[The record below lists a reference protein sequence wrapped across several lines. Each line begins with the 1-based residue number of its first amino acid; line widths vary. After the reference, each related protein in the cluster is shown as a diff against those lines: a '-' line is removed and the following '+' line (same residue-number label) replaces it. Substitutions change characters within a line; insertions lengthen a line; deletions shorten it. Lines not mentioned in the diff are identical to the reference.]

1 MTRLTSALRI
11 RPGEERIAFRLLA
24 MMLVGMAGA
33 AIGANGVESLFF
45 ARFGPDF
52 LPFLYLALGPV
63 TFAVMA
69 GMSPLLSGEATRFLV
84 RLPVALAV
92 TILVARGVLELGL
105 DWFYPALWL
114 VMMVLWTSQVMG
126 SWGLAGAVS
135 DTRQAKRLFPLYG
148 AGLITGGVLGGL
160 ATGPIAAVIHAENLL
175 FVWTGALVVAHALA
189 RGLVE
194 RAKGRRRRRERGLGR
209 QLADG
214 FRDVWSWPLLRWM
227 SVSLILF
234 AVLYFTVTLLFAEA
248 ATARYPRADQL
259 AGLLGLFLGVANGA
273 ALLVSLLLA
282 NRLFARFGLPTMVMG
297 LAAIYVAGFVVLTV
311 TTSFGALLAFRFAQ
325 MVWVNGVWAIGW
337 QALFNVVPAERRA
350 RTRTFMDAGPLQV
363 GIVLAGALL
372 LLADRV
378 MGATQLAVVGAAAG
392 ALALGAMW
400 RARRAYGAALV
411 EALRTGNPDVFRPDE
426 EPFGGFRD
434 DADAH
439 GAVVAGVSD
448 PDPAVRRGSAP
459 ILSDLAWPEAQ
470 PALLPPLSDDDPHVR
485 ISAVR
490 GLARAGSDP
499 GRVRPLLEDPDPEV
513 RAAAAEAVA
522 GDPEGRPAADAALG
536 VMERHPRPEWRAAAA
551 AARGRVGLGTV
562 MDALSDREP
571 EVRAAA
577 AEALGVA
584 GDAQAI
590 GPLIAALT
598 DPDEAVRRNAASTLA
613 RIGQPAEDALLSA
626 LEDESACPGAL
637 SALVAM
643 RGPPP
648 GALRVFAR
656 ERVERALQRHRLWL
670 GIRPGRDER
679 LDLLTQGLRHRA
691 VRDGLEALQAAGRWG
706 DPEAMAMALG
716 NLESPDP
723 QQRANALEA
732 TEAVGDPEL
741 VRPLLPLWEATSPPG
756 GAEATTVRELLR
768 DPDPWLRASAALAAG
783 AVDRADLAPIL
794 EELARADADPL
805 VREAA
810 GVALGPVETLS
821 TLSLLER
828 VLFLSKVRLF
838 ADLPPED
845 LKPVADVATE
855 HSFPDGEVIAEQG
868 EPGEDLH
875 VVVSGEIRVLV
886 GRDGGPPAEVARRAR
901 GEYVGEMAIL
911 GGGSRMASLV
921 CAGPVRT
928 LSLDRRRFQRILR
941 ERPDVSLAVMRVLSE
956 RLREAHGESAV

>member
-1 MTRLTSALRI
+1 MRPGNSGGSSSPRVCSPPSPSDGATSRALGRRASVRSRPACRWVPEIGPPWPSMAWQWCRSWRATPSEGCGWPGLRI
-11 RPGEERIAFRLLA
+11 ASGRTPAAKLLGRSWDSMIRWRWPGGRFRGSGSKPCGRRAGSWTSKRPSVWPSGIRGHDTADVGPPDPGGRGADRVPTAGHDARRDGRGRHRRQRRRVPVLRPVRPGLPPVPVPRARPGDVRGHGRDVPA
-24 MMLVGMAGA
+24 PGRQGRACPRRVAPGAGSDAPRGSGGPGAGA
-33 AIGANGVESLFF
+33 ALV
-45 ARFGPDF
+45 
-52 LPFLYLALGPV
+52 LP
-63 TFAVMA
+63 
-69 GMSPLLSGEATRFLV
+69 
-84 RLPVALAV
+84 
-92 TILVARGVLELGL
+92 
-105 DWFYPALWL
+105 
-114 VMMVLWTSQVMG
+114 
-126 SWGLAGAVS
+126 
-135 DTRQAKRLFPLYG
+135 
-148 AGLITGGVLGGL
+148 
-160 ATGPIAAVIHAENLL
+160 
-175 FVWTGALVVAHALA
+175 HALA
-189 RGLVE
+189 RGPVGKAQA
-194 RAKGRRRRRERGLGR
+194 RRRRRRERGLGR

-259 AGLLGLFLGVANGA
+259 AGFLGLFLGVANGA

-311 TTSFGALLAFRFAQ
+311 TSSFGALLAFRFAQ

-350 RTRTFMDAGPLQV
+350 RTRTFMDAGPLQA

-378 MGATQLAVVGAAAG
+378 LGATQLAVVGAAAG
-392 ALALGAMW
+392 ALALAAMW

-470 PALLPPLSDDDPHVR
+470 PALPPALSDDHPPVPT
-485 ISAVR
+485 AAGR
-490 GLARAGSDP
+490 GAGPAGADP

-536 VMERHPRPEWRAAAA
+536 VMERDPRPEWRAAAA

-562 MDALSDREP
+562 MGALRDREP
-571 EVRAAA
+571 VVRAAA

-584 GDAQAI
+584 RDAHAI
-590 GPLIAALT
+590 GPLITALT
-598 DPDEAVRRNAASTLA
+598 DPDETVRRNAASTLA
-613 RIGQPAEDALLSA
+613 RIGEPAEDALLAA
-626 LEDESACPGAL
+626 LEDEAACPGAL
-637 SALVAM
+637 SALAAM
-643 RGPPP
+643 RGSPPA
-648 GALRVFAR
+648 ALRAFAR

-670 GIRPGRDER
+670 GIRPGVDER

-706 DPEAMAMALG
+706 DPEAMAVALV

-732 TEAVGDPEL
+732 IEAVGDPEL

-756 GAEATTVRELLR
+756 GAEATTVLELLR
-768 DPDPWLRASAALAAG
+768 DRDPWLRASAALAAG
-783 AVDRADLAPIL
+783 AVDRPDLAPIL
-794 EELARADADPL
+794 EELARDDADPL

-828 VLFLSKVRLF
+828 VLFLSKVQ
-838 ADLPPED
+838 
-845 LKPVADVATE
+845 
-855 HSFPDGEVIAEQG
+855 I
-868 EPGEDLH
+868 
-875 VVVSGEIRVLV
+875 
-886 GRDGGPPAEVARRAR
+886 GR
-901 GEYVGEMAIL
+901 
-911 GGGSRMASLV
+911 AS
-921 CAGPVRT
+921 C
-928 LSLDRRRFQRILR
+928 R
-941 ERPDVSLAVMRVLSE
+941 ERV
-956 RLREAHGESAV
+956 